1 MLATKDD
8 LTKTG
13 EVLKY
18 NLYEVLSYLSY
29 RLDKIDRENGTY
41 KNAVK

>member
-1 MLATKDD
+1 MLASKDD

-29 RLDKIDRENGTY
+29 RLDKIDKESGRY
-41 KNAVK
+41 KNAIQ